1 MGRRPSDNAGDLRK
15 LILKASTE
23 LIEANG
29 LSGLSAREIARRVG
43 YSPGTIYNVFEN
55 LDDLILTIEGQVL
68 DQLEQRL
75 RAVAEAPHAAA
86 ADHVRKLA
94 AEYLRFAQDNP
105 KLWNL
110 LSGHQLPAGKTVPD
124 WYRQKLDDIKA
135 LIEEAL
141 LPILQKKP
149 DLPNQVSAFW
159 AGIHGISALATSDKL
174 PIAPAD
180 SAPEQ
185 VEDLVSS
192 FLRGHGSTPGQ
203 LAN

>member
-1 MGRRPSDNAGDLRK
+1 MGRRPADNTGDLRK

-55 LDDLILTIEGQVL
+55 LDDLVLTIEGQVL
-68 DQLEQRL
+68 DRLEERL
-75 RAVAEAPHAAA
+75 RTVAPQGAA
-86 ADHVRKLA
+86 ADHVMNLA
-94 AEYLRFAQDNP
+94 AEYLQFAQDNP

-110 LSGHQLPAGKTVPD
+110 LSGHQLPAGKSVPD
-124 WYRQKLDDIKA
+124 WYQQKLQEIRA
-135 LIEEAL
+135 VIEEAL
-141 LPILQKKP
+141 RPVLQQRS

-159 AGIHGISALATSDKL
+159 AGIHGITALATSDKL

-180 SAPEQ
+180 RAPAQ
-185 VEDLVSS
+185 VKGLVSS
-192 FLRGHGSTPGQ
+192 FLRGHATTQGQ